1 MGGRMTV
8 IPNVSSVHGFISGVK
23 LKDSNG
29 ETYCLVSFCEF
40 LSPLRLPSGKPG
52 ALGYQSFCS

>member
-1 MGGRMTV
+1 MTV